1 MVEVEGQRN
10 HILDAMKPR
19 NIFLISGLV
28 TFVVLAAVFAV
39 FQVTD
44 NRAVTA
50 STGSAEIGG
59 PFQLT
64 DQDGRQVDESL
75 LQDRL
80 NVIYFGYT
88 FCPDVCPTTLQDI
101 STALDMMGEDGDQVQ
116 SIFITVDPE
125 RDTVEVV
132 KDYVGWFRPG
142 TVGLTGSVEQVEAVK
157 AAYKVYSTKAPQEDD
172 ETGENYLV
180 DHTSITYVMGPDG
193 SFVTHFSHG
202 TSPEDMAKK
211 LGDLL

>member
-1 MVEVEGQRN
+1 
-10 HILDAMKPR
+10 MKPR
-19 NIFLISGLV
+19 SIFLISGLV
-28 TFVVLAAVFAV
+28 TFLVLAGVFVVLEVS
-39 FQVTD
+39 D
-44 NRAVTA
+44 SRDVTA

-59 PFQLT
+59 PFELT
-64 DQDGRQVDESL
+64 DQDGRQVDESML
-75 LQDRL
+75 EDRL
-80 NVIYFGYT
+80 SVIYFGYT

-101 STALDMMGEDGDQVQ
+101 STALDMMGDDGDEVQ
-116 SIFITVDPE
+116 PVFITVDPE

-142 TVGLTGSVEQVEAVK
+142 TVGLTGTVEQVEAVK
-157 AAYKVYSTKAPQEDD
+157 AAYKVYSAKAPQEDD

-193 SFVTHFSHG
+193 DFVTHFSYG
-202 TSPEDMAKK
+202 TSPEDMAKT

>member
-1 MVEVEGQRN
+1 MVEVPTAKN
-10 HILDAMKPR
+10 HIRDVMKPR
-19 NIFLISGLV
+19 NVFFLSGLV
-28 TFVVLAAVFAV
+28 TLVVLAGVF
-39 FQVTD
+39 FIWQTWQSD
-44 NRAVTA
+44 DVTA
-50 STGSAEIGG
+50 STGTAEIGG

-64 DQDGRQVDESL
+64 DQDGRPVDESL
-75 LQDRL
+75 LEDRL
-80 NVIYFGYT
+80 SVIYFGYT

-116 SIFITVDPE
+116 PIFITVDPE

-142 TVGLTGSVEQVEAVK
+142 TIGLTGTNEQIDAVK
-157 AAYKVYSTKAPQEDD
+157 AAYKVYSAKAPQDDD
-172 ETGENYLV
+172 ETGELYLV

-193 SFVTHFSHG
+193 NFVTHFSYG